1 MVNYKC
7 ANDKL
12 LTNCKDNASNID
24 MSEVS
29 SDLASL
35 CSNLY
40 ELIPDL
46 EERIL
51 LLSPSEKSEN
61 SEKTKTN
68 KKPSNNSSQAKN
80 IQQVF
85 INLFLVFPVCLPPP
99 ALPTDFLLV
108 VKTIAG
114 SMVSDYEL
122 YHLLLQLFTLGT
134 S

>member
-51 LLSPSEKSEN
+51 LLSPCEKSEC
-61 SEKTKTN
+61 SGGLSLFRRRAN
-68 KKPSNNSSQAKN
+68 KCSRAK
-80 IQQVF
+80 
-85 INLFLVFPVCLPPP
+85 LK
-99 ALPTDFLLV
+99 AW
-108 VKTIAG
+108 K
-114 SMVSDYEL
+114 
-122 YHLLLQLFTLGT
+122 
-134 S
+134 

>member
-68 KKPSNNSSQAKN
+68 KNPLTTVLRQRTYNRYLKN
-80 IQQVF
+80 
-85 INLFLVFPVCLPPP
+85 
-99 ALPTDFLLV
+99 
-108 VKTIAG
+108 
-114 SMVSDYEL
+114 Y
-122 YHLLLQLFTLGT
+122 Y
-134 S
+134 